1 MPISSF
7 PEALQLYDQLEIRN
21 TSAQITELKTKLN
34 SSQPATEASKKSALV
49 PINDTFLKYLEL
61 NEYLKTYINEKT
73 KIVEEVSASEERYLN
88 KMYPEESV
96 AARETTMGLLPELRM
111 RSIPYLLAISV
122 FMSCFTIFLIFQIFG
137 LSGQINLPLSITE
150 WLNSPGS
157 SYPFYENPMVL
168 GGVVIILLVAVVVFA
183 ILYFKSKKDN

>member
-34 SSQPATEASKKSALV
+34 LSQPATEDVKKTALV

-137 LSGQINLPLSITE
+137 FSGQINLPLSITE

>member
-21 TSAQITELKTKLN
+21 TSGQITSLKDTIK
-34 SSQPATEASKKSALV
+34 SSTATEASKKSALV

-137 LSGQINLPLSITE
+137 FSGQINLPLSITE